1 MEESITIEL
10 CQRPCQAPEDML
22 ILKDEW
28 KRKTFTIVVHEDD
41 FIDFYGE
48 IPNDDSYKSD
58 KDFIDYLIATRP
70 KLEGWE
76 RP

>member
-1 MEESITIEL
+1 MEEKITIEL
-10 CQRPCQAPEDML
+10 CQRPIFGPEDML

-28 KRKTFTIVVHEDD
+28 RRKTFTIVVHEDD
-41 FIDFYGE
+41 FMDFYGK
-48 IPNDDSYKSD
+48 IPTDDSYRSD
-58 KDFIDYLIATRP
+58 TGFIDYLINSRP